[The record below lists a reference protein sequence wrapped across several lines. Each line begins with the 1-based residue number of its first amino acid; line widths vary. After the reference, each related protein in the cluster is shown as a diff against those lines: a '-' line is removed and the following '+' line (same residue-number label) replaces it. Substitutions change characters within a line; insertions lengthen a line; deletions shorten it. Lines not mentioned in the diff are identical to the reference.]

1 MNSPKKISILLTGII
16 FSAVTLFIFSCNN
29 KFPPPQPEANTYGEA
44 LWQIDHFITNDKAMQ
59 LINTFRQNKEGI
71 AGGQFKGIDK
81 LLFDHETFNVRDI
94 ATLLKAKG
102 CIGLRINLGMDENK
116 QVRLVLVAVDA
127 KGKEIVTG
135 TPSDIG
141 RSGAGGG
148 TIAPPTG
155 KNYVETG
162 QRNP

>member
-1 MNSPKKISILLTGII
+1 MNSPKNISILLTGII
-16 FSAVTLFIFSCNN
+16 FSAVTILIFSCNN
-29 KFPPPQPEANTYGEA
+29 KFPPPQPKTDTYGGA
-44 LWQIDHFITNDKAMQ
+44 LWQMDHFITNEKAMQ

-71 AGGQFKGIDK
+71 IGGRFSGTGK

-94 ATLLKAKG
+94 ASLLKTKG

-127 KGKEIVTG
+127 NGKEIVTEA
-135 TPSDIG
+135 PSDIG

-148 TIAPPTG
+148 TIARPTG